1 MLDVAKQLTRIQKYL
16 SSLNSFLYLKLVS
29 IEKNTLLY
37 VVLPSFNIILLI
49 FFFMSFFLYN
59 FGFSFFLTC
68 RGDFISN
75 KANHNDAS
83 SSSNIGCP
91 SNKL

>member
-37 VVLPSFNIILLI
+37 VVLPSFNIIFLI
-49 FFFMSFFLYN
+49 FLFMSFF
-59 FGFSFFLTC
+59 
-68 RGDFISN
+68 I
-75 KANHNDAS
+75 
-83 SSSNIGCP
+83 
-91 SNKL
+91 